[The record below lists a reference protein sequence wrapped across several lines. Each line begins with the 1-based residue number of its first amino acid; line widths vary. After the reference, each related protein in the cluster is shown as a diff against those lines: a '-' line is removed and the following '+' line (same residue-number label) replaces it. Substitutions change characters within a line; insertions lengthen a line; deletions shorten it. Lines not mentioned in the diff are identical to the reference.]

1 MPTGIG
7 SVARAAAQARR
18 GNISR
23 KLRVELVLVLKRG
36 DDRPADQAGCALQSG
51 AARGTRSNSKLSS
64 AGRNLG
70 LALTLNLTI

>member
-36 DDRPADQAGCALQSG
+36 DDRRQIKPDVLSNPARRVAPEATASCPAPVATWVWHWRWIWLY
-51 AARGTRSNSKLSS
+51 
-64 AGRNLG
+64 
-70 LALTLNLTI
+70 